1 MAIKV
6 KLSLYLQKYFIMKK
20 VLLSLIVLFAVT
32 KTYAQPA
39 LSLPFVGVD
48 SLINTD
54 TVVKDITLSTTLN
67 GIILQPVIT
76 RVSGTAAGKLFLA
89 QSINGINYIT
99 TDSLILTDVPVNTT
113 LITKSQP
120 TALYYRLTFV
130 SSGTTAL
137 WPQLWYLPRKEK

>member
-1 MAIKV
+1 
-6 KLSLYLQKYFIMKK
+6 MKK

-39 LSLPFVGVD
+39 QKIEFVGVD

-54 TVVKDITLSTTLN
+54 TVVKNITLSTTLN
-67 GIILQPVIT
+67 GIVLQPVIT
-76 RVSGTAAGKLFLA
+76 RVSGTAAGKVFLA
-89 QSINGINYIT
+89 QSIDGTNYIT
-99 TDSLILTDVPVNTT
+99 TDSLILTNQLVNTT

-137 WPQLWYLPRKEK
+137 WPELWYLPRKEK